1 MTPINSIGS
10 AFGTGELQFLMP
22 TFDSGPADAAAGS
35 TFEKLLSE
43 AMNQTAGIESQ
54 AQLKIAD
61 GIAGGDLTLAES
73 VTAVREAELAIKL
86 MQQIQR
92 KLVDTWNELRTMQV

>member
-10 AFGTGELQFLMP
+10 AFGTNELQFLMP
-22 TFDSGPADAAAGS
+22 TFDSGAADPASGS

-43 AMNQTAGIESQ
+43 AMNQTSGIESQ
-54 AQLKIAD
+54 AQLSIAD
-61 GIAGGDLTLAES
+61 GIAGGDITMAES

>member
-1 MTPINSIGS
+1 MTPVNAPGT
-10 AFGTGELQFLMP
+10 AFGTRELQFLMP
-22 TFDSGPADAAAGS
+22 TFDSASVESAGGS
-35 TFEKLLSE
+35 SFQKLLSE
-43 AMNQTAGIESQ
+43 AISQTGNIESQ
-54 AQLKIAD
+54 AQASIAE
-61 GIAGGDLTLAES
+61 GIAGGDITLAES